1 MILAAEAL
9 SFRYPKA
16 ASVALD
22 SVSLRISA
30 GEVLGLLGPN
40 GAGKST
46 LIALLAG
53 VIMPTTGC
61 VRRDAASD
69 SAGRVAWVPQDFAF
83 YPMLSARENLA
94 VFAGVLGVRGAECAA
109 RVERAI
115 AYGQLAAFVDRPA
128 RTLSGGMKRRLNLAL
143 GLLGDPAVLLL
154 DEPTAGVDPQ
164 SRAFLLDTVRAL
176 RNEGR
181 GVIYTSHYMEEIE
194 AVADR
199 VAILDHGRV
208 LAEGTLDSVCAK
220 AGTHARIALGGPLPA
235 PLAQEWQV
243 RYALNVIGPQT
254 WSLTLGAPEEL
265 GGVLD
270 ALRHHNVPLR
280 SVQCGRATLE
290 DVFLQ
295 LTQRALRD
303 DA

>member
-1 MILAAEAL
+1 MLAAEAL
-9 SFRYPKA
+9 GFRYPKA
-16 ASVALD
+16 ASAALD
-22 SVSLRISA
+22 SVSLGVSA

-53 VIMPTTGC
+53 VIVPSTGR
-61 VRRDAASD
+61 VQRDATLSG
-69 SAGRVAWVPQDFAF
+69 AGRVAWVPQDFAF
-83 YPMLSARENLA
+83 YPMLTARENLA
-94 VFAGVLGVRGAECAA
+94 VFAGVLGLHGAACAA
-109 RVERAI
+109 RIERAI
-115 AYGQLAAFVDRPA
+115 AYGQLAAFVDRGA

-143 GLLGDPAVLLL
+143 ALLGDPAVLLL

-176 RNEGR
+176 RDEGR
-181 GVIYTSHYMEEIE
+181 AVIYTSHYMEEIE

-208 LAEGTLDSVCAK
+208 LAEGTLDAVCAM
-220 AGTHARIALGGPLPA
+220 AGTHARIAVGGPLPA
-235 PLAQEWQV
+235 PLAQDWQKHFTL
-243 RYALNVIGPQT
+243 AAIGPQT
-254 WSLTLGAPEEL
+254 WSLQLGAPEDL
-265 GGVLD
+265 AGVLE
-270 ALRHHNVPLR
+270 ALRRHNVPLR
-280 SVQCGRATLE
+280 SAQCGRATLE

>member
-1 MILAAEAL
+1 MLAAEAL
-9 SFRYPKA
+9 GFRYPKA
-16 ASVALD
+16 NGPALD
-22 SVSLRISA
+22 AISLGISA

-46 LIALLAG
+46 LISLLAG
-53 VIMPTTGC
+53 VIEPSAGC
-61 VRRDAASD
+61 VRRAAALDAP
-69 SAGRVAWVPQDFAF
+69 GRVAWVPQDFAF
-83 YPMLSARENLA
+83 YPMLTARENLA
-94 VFAGVLGVRGAECAA
+94 VFAGVLGLRGAECAA
-109 RVERAI
+109 RIERAI

-128 RTLSGGMKRRLNLAL
+128 RALSGGMKRRLNLAL

-164 SRAFLLDTVRAL
+164 SRAFLLDTVRTL

-208 LAEGTLDSVCAK
+208 LAAGTLDAVCAL
-220 AGTHARIALGGPLPA
+220 AGTHARIAVSGPLPA
-235 PLAQEWQV
+235 PLAQDWQA
-243 RYALNVIGPQT
+243 RCALNAIAPQT
-254 WSLTLGAPEEL
+254 WSLKLGAAEEFAD
-265 GGVLD
+265 VLD
-270 ALRHHNVPLR
+270 ALRRHNVPLR
-280 SVQCGRATLE
+280 SAQCGRATLE

-295 LTQRALRD
+295 LTQRTLRD